1 MKLNNLY
8 IKAMGENGFFRVE
21 DFDSLS
27 VAVESMVYDMAE
39 LKRFEKRIKALEELS
54 NGMKLRNSPI

>member
-1 MKLNNLY
+1 
-8 IKAMGENGFFRVE
+8 
-21 DFDSLS
+21 
-27 VAVESMVYDMAE
+27 MVYDMAE